1 MLIDTHCHLDDQKL
15 NNEQVR
21 IIENLKADG
30 VELAITSSASISES
44 FEAVALAEKYS
55 NIYATVGIHP
65 QFAGE
70 LDESVRV
77 ELEKLAYGKK
87 VIAIGEIGLD
97 YHYDGYSKE
106 VQIKAMTDQI
116 LLANKLGLPVVFH
129 VRDAMGDFLQIVRAY
144 KAYLNNGAVVHSF
157 SGSVEVAKELT
168 SYGFMLGINGICTF
182 KNASNILEVIKE
194 IPLKYLLLETD
205 APYLT
210 PEPFRG
216 KVNEPRYTIYMAN
229 KVADIKGVSVGEV
242 IEETNKNAKRIYT
255 KIGE

>member
-15 NNEQVR
+15 KNEQVR

-70 LDESVRV
+70 LDERVKV

-229 KVADIKGVSVGEV
+229 KIADIKGVSVGEV